1 MPFKPGQEIISSWNK
16 GKHLSAEHRAKISL
30 ANKGKRT
37 GKTWEEIFGAAQARS
52 MRERAVARRRTPEQG
67 ERTSISLKKAYA
79 EGRKAKPNWSGP
91 THPAWKGGH
100 KDLRLMSP
108 EWKKRR
114 KEVYARDQWLCRRC
128 GKHCGAKE
136 IQCHHVIPYRISQDD
151 STGNLVT
158 LCLACHC
165 AIERPHDKY
174 RPEMVGAGFAYALG
188 ASAGTL
194 IGMLIRL

>member
-1 MPFKPGQEIISSWNK
+1 MPFKPGQEIILGWNK
-16 GKHLSAEHRAKISL
+16 GKHLSAQHRENIRL
-30 ANKGKRT
+30 ALKGKRT
-37 GKTWEEIFGAAQARS
+37 GKTWEELFGSETARLLRARAA
-52 MRERAVARRRTPEQG
+52 ARRRTPDQR
-67 ERTSISLKKAYA
+67 ERTSISLKRAYA
-79 EGRKAKPNWSGP
+79 EGRKVKPNWLGP
-91 THPAWKGGH
+91 THPQWKGGA
-100 KDLRLMSP
+100 KDYRLTSP

-188 ASAGTL
+188 ASVGTL
-194 IGMLIRL
+194 VGMMVHL